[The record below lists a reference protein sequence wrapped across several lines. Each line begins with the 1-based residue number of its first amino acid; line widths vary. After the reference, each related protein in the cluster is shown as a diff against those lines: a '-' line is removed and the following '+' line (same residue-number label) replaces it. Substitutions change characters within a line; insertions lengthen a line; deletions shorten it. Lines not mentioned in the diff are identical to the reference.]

1 MLKYDPPNS
10 SLKFLFGCARMY
22 QLWTWKLCCW
32 GWCFHYA
39 YKHHLGIHGVAPAY
53 CYGGCGLGHR
63 TYSLGY
69 GHGVGHGEYKGLS
82 GSKCYQFVWTFAF
95 KTAKGLLSFSSYYHI
110 YFLKLIAGTIGYSIN
125 DYNVDL
131 FFLDRIVPMVTLTY
145 GKI

>member
-1 MLKYDPPNS
+1 MP
-10 SLKFLFGCARMY
+10 GCINFE
-22 QLWTWKLCCW
+22 LES
-32 GWCFHYA
+32 YA
-39 YKHHLGIHGVAPAY
+39 AEADASIMHINTILESMVLLLLIAMVDVVLDTVLTLLDMVMVLDMESIRGM
-53 CYGGCGLGHR
+53 
-63 TYSLGY
+63 
-69 GHGVGHGEYKGLS
+69 S